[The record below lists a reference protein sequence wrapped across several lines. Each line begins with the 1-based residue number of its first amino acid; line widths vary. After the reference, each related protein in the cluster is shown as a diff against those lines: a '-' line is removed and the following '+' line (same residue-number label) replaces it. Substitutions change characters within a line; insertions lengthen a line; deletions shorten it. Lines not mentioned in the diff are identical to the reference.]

1 LSSSVL
7 RSTSKNSSSGFCAF
21 LTADVDAA
29 AADSDAAA
37 ADEKSRL
44 PSALD
49 RDSITAAAVAAS
61 CSTTDRIR
69 ESRHGKSPIRGREE
83 REEATEI
90 PAAAAAAA
98 SDLRERGGDEK
109 GLDATCERVFAWKSS
124 ASTRVG
130 TDSVDPLLF
139 PSAFMQLQVSIL
151 CRVAEEAEWELWDEC
166 MSNTDYKP

>member
-1 LSSSVL
+1 MSSSVL

-49 RDSITAAAVAAS
+49 RDSITAAALAAS

-69 ESRHGKSPIRGREE
+69 ESGHGKSLIRGVCV
-83 REEATEI
+83 
-90 PAAAAAAA
+90 
-98 SDLRERGGDEK
+98 ERGRR
-109 GLDATCERVFAWKSS
+109 RVRYRRRQRR
-124 ASTRVG
+124 RV
-130 TDSVDPLLF
+130 
-139 PSAFMQLQVSIL
+139 I
-151 CRVAEEAEWELWDEC
+151 R
-166 MSNTDYKP
+166 

>member
-1 LSSSVL
+1 VL

-29 AADSDAAA
+29 AADSEAAAA

-69 ESRHGKSPIRGREE
+69 ESAHRKNPIRGREGE
-83 REEATEI
+83 RITGSGGGGRRSAGEV
-90 PAAAAAAA
+90 
-98 SDLRERGGDEK
+98 GDEK
-109 GLDATCERVFAWKSS
+109 GLDEMRHATARGFS
-124 ASTRVG
+124 
-130 TDSVDPLLF
+130 LL
-139 PSAFMQLQVSIL
+139 
-151 CRVAEEAEWELWDEC
+151 E
-166 MSNTDYKP
+166 